1 MNPQTLGHKLIASGD
16 KKGAPLYS
24 ECLGFIGQSQMDFP
38 WSVWC
43 WPLSDTENESTLW
56 ESEANLTFFFEI
68 YLCWLFL
75 KSYLAQFLLMC
86 LIC

>member
-38 WSVWC
+38 
-43 WPLSDTENESTLW
+43 
-56 ESEANLTFFFEI
+56 
-68 YLCWLFL
+68 
-75 KSYLAQFLLMC
+75 
-86 LIC
+86 